1 MNGTVDEVSVL
12 IYIRLV
18 SFLPPKDI
26 TNFNKLFS
34 FVVYNSKCFIDK
46 SILCIKENN
55 IVLHLPYFRKTV
67 FDLLH
72 SARKPGSD
80 GMFFLLSPVSTSH

>member
-1 MNGTVDEVSVL
+1 MNGTVDEVSVF
-12 IYIRLV
+12 IYIGLV

-26 TNFNKLFS
+26 TNFFKFFS

-46 SILCIKENN
+46 SILCVKENN
-55 IVLHLPYFRKTV
+55 TVLHLTYFCKTV
-67 FDLLH
+67 FDVLL

-80 GMFFLLSPVSTSH
+80 GMFFFYLP